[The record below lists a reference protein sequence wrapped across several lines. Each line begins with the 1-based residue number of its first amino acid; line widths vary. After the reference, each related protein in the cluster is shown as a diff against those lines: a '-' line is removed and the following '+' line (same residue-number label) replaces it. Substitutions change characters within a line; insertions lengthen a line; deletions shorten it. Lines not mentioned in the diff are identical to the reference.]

1 MLKKIQMQELKPQMI
16 LGEDIL
22 GKDAM
27 VILGRGFVLDAKT
40 IKTLLERYSP
50 DKEVVIFIDE
60 REEVLEE
67 PPSEEPPFP
76 VSSKS
81 GQSSEKTFSI
91 NTCPQS
97 KNLIEIKFDGYVD
110 NIPLENIQKMVK
122 SVFAKKDDYQAT
134 KEAVEMLRK
143 DVGEAFEF
151 LVLHNEI
158 NDKKFLDISS
168 KVVRA
173 INSEEKIVN
182 PGYLYLIEL
191 EKWHPDTYNHSIDV
205 AFFSLLIATH
215 MSADLGELSS
225 LFLGGLLHDI
235 GKFVYY
241 EQGEEKF
248 YELITKTG
256 PLTEEE
262 FSLLKKH
269 VDVANFF
276 ENKFRFLTKKERE
289 NIMFGAL
296 DHHEKLDGSG
306 YLGGKS
312 GFQISLAGRIIAVA
326 DIYDAMIR
334 KREYKNMVKPHIA
347 MRHIISLA
355 EAGKIDR
362 NFANIFKKS
371 LGVYPTG
378 SVINTNLGLAIVV
391 SQSDNPYMPRVMLIE
406 HPDWGE
412 INLKERIDITVYE
425 EM

>member
-1 MLKKIQMQELKPQMI
+1 
-16 LGEDIL
+16 
-22 GKDAM
+22 
-27 VILGRGFVLDAKT
+27 
-40 IKTLLERYSP
+40 
-50 DKEVVIFIDE
+50 
-60 REEVLEE
+60 
-67 PPSEEPPFP
+67 
-76 VSSKS
+76 
-81 GQSSEKTFSI
+81 
-91 NTCPQS
+91 
-97 KNLIEIKFDGYVD
+97 
-110 NIPLENIQKMVK
+110 
-122 SVFAKKDDYQAT
+122 
-134 KEAVEMLRK
+134 
-143 DVGEAFEF
+143 
-151 LVLHNEI
+151 
-158 NDKKFLDISS
+158 
-168 KVVRA
+168 
-173 INSEEKIVN
+173 
-182 PGYLYLIEL
+182 
-191 EKWHPDTYNHSIDV
+191 
-205 AFFSLLIATH
+205 
-215 MSADLGELSS
+215 
-225 LFLGGLLHDI
+225 
-235 GKFVYY
+235 
-241 EQGEEKF
+241 
-248 YELITKTG
+248 LITKTG

-306 YLGGKS
+306 YLGGKN